1 MKNFLAIILIL
12 SYIMKIITVDVLE
25 FGETKESSLGYII
38 FNSANQK
45 EGANIKF
52 KIKAHSFIKNE
63 IRYYYFDDLEK
74 FDTANINT
82 NVLYYKNFTNDIASK
97 ENEFEV
103 NNFIINKSSTEYA
116 NIEGKYLIIFYY
128 TNDSYAEIT
137 SVKEEDEEEKGFDKR
152 YLLLLLL
159 LLLVLVYL
167 YYDCNKRRKK
177 KQIEELERKN
187 KAQIEVL
194 KNKGMQINM
203 GNKKYVV
210 ASNEKKILED
220 NLNRLET
227 ERRQLKLAEE
237 EKRKKEEKE
246 KEMLANYINK
256 VKEKFPNV
264 VDMIVMVEEKVNIED
279 LISLNIQSGDQV
291 IQCIVICKKTEILNS
306 VINKVFEKN
315 PEFKEYSNFLLSN
328 GVKLKEYQSLEENNI
343 KDGAAIALYKMDD
356 MDDEQ

>member
-1 MKNFLAIILIL
+1 
-12 SYIMKIITVDVLE
+12 MKIITVDVLE
-25 FGETKESSLGYII
+25 FGETRESSLGYII

-52 KIKAHSFIKNE
+52 KIKTHSFIKNE
-63 IRYYYFDDLEK
+63 IRYYYSDDLEK

-82 NVLYYKNFTNDIASK
+82 NGLY
-97 ENEFEV
+97 EFEV

-137 SVKEEDEEEKGFDKR
+137 SVKEEDEEEEKGFDKR

-167 YYDCNKRRKK
+167 YYDCYKRRKK
-177 KQIEELERKN
+177 KQIEELEREKERY
-187 KAQIEVL
+187 IEAL
-194 KNKGMQINM
+194 KNKGIEINM
-203 GNKKYVV
+203 GNKKYAA
-210 ASNEKKILED
+210 ASNEKKILEY
-220 NLNRLET
+220 NLNKLET
-227 ERRQLKLAEE
+227 ERRELELAEE
-237 EKRKKEEKE
+237 EKRKQEEKE
-246 KEMLANYINK
+246 KEMLAIYINE
-256 VKEKFPNV
+256 VKNKFPYV

-343 KDGAAIALYKMDD
+343 KDGAAILLYKMDD
-356 MDDEQ
+356 DEQ

>member
-45 EGANIKF
+45 EGTNIKF

-82 NVLYYKNFTNDIASK
+82 NGLYYKNFTNDVASK

-116 NIEGKYLIIFYY
+116 NIEGKYLVILYY
-128 TNDSYAEIT
+128 TKDSYAEIT
-137 SVKEEDEEEKGFDKR
+137 SVKEEDEEEKGLDKR

-159 LLLVLVYL
+159 LLGFAYL
-167 YYDCNKRRKK
+167 FYDCYKRKKK
-177 KQIEELERKN
+177 KQIEELEREKER
-187 KAQIEVL
+187 QIEAL
-194 KNKGMQINM
+194 KNKDIQINM
-203 GNKKYVV
+203 GNEKYVAV
-210 ASNEKKILED
+210 SNEKKILEY
-220 NLNRLET
+220 NLNKLET
-227 ERRQLKLAEE
+227 ERRELELAEE
-237 EKRKKEEKE
+237 EKRKQEEKE
-246 KEMLANYINK
+246 KEMLAIYITE
-256 VKEKFPNV
+256 VKNKFPYV
-264 VDMIVMVEEKVNIED
+264 VDMIVMVEEKVNIEG
-279 LISLNIQSGDQV
+279 LISLKIQSGDQV

-315 PEFKEYSNFLLSN
+315 PIFKEYSNYLLS
-328 GVKLKEYQSLEENNI
+328 GGGKLKEYQSLEENNI
-343 KDGAAIALYKMDD
+343 KDGAVILLFKI
-356 MDDEQ
+356 DDEQ